1 MLFNCGAE
9 EGLLKSSLDSK
20 EMKPVNPKGNQTCIF
35 IGRTVTEVEAPILWP
50 PDAKSLRLEKIEGRR
65 RRGRQKLR
73 WLDGIID

>member
-35 IGRTVTEVEAPILWP
+35 IGRTVTEVEPPILWP

-65 RRGRQKLR
+65 RWG
-73 WLDGIID
+73 

>member
-9 EGLLKSSLDSK
+9 EGLLKSPLDSK

-35 IGRTVTEVEAPILWP
+35 IGRTVTEVEPPILWP

-65 RRGRQKLR
+65 RRGRQKL
-73 WLDGIID
+73 G

>member
-35 IGRTVTEVEAPILWP
+35 IGRTVTEVEPPILWP

-65 RRGRQKLR
+65 RRGRQKL
-73 WLDGIID
+73 G